1 MIRATIRMLE
11 QLAPVAD
18 VALRSWVAYVFLKSG
33 VNKFQSMDTTVM
45 LFQYEYAVPLLTP
58 DVAAY
63 LATGIELIFPVLLI
77 VGLAGR
83 FSAGVLFVFNII
95 AVISYP
101 TLNEA
106 GQQQHLMWGI
116 MLLVPL
122 LHGPG
127 KLSID
132 HLIRKRFMTD
142 AS

>member
-132 HLIRKRFMTD
+132 HLIRKRFMTG

>member
-1 MIRATIRMLE
+1 MIRVIIRLLE
-11 QLAPVAD
+11 TLAPIAD
-18 VALRSWVAYVFLKSG
+18 LAIRLWVANVFFSSG
-33 VNKFQSMDTTVM
+33 LTKFQTMDSTLW
-45 LFQYEYAVPLLTP
+45 LFENEYAAPLLP
-58 DVAAY
+58 PAVAAY
-63 LATGIELIFPVLLI
+63 LATGVELGFSTLLA

-101 TLNEA
+101 GLNQA
-106 GQQQHLMWGI
+106 GQLQHLMWGI

-132 HLIRKRFMTD
+132 YFIRKRYMG
-142 AS
+142 